1 MDHHKELAEIS
12 LRFHMFAISLSPA
25 ASVRVEMPVPR
36 KSDSCAVI
44 TRRTAYF
51 RPLMAD
57 DIARIARMALD
68 QLHERL
74 VAATGLEVRA
84 GQTQLRHPPTPPPRR
99 HERPNYTG
107 AGEDTGIDHNKIWLR
122 FPYDS
127 TFLAI
132 PLSPPAP
139 VEP

>member
-25 ASVRVEMPVPR
+25 APVRVEMPVPR

-74 VAATGLEVRA
+74 VDATGLEVRA

-127 TFLAI
+127 TFLRSHSLH
-132 PLSPPAP
+132 PHP
-139 VEP
+139 